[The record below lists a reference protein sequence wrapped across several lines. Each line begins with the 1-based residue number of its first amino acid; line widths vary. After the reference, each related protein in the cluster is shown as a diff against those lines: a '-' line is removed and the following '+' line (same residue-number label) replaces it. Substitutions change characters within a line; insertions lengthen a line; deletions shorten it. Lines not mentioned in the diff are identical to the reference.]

1 MTTVKRRAEA
11 KDPELKRISL
21 SIEGMTCAA
30 CVIHVEHALK
40 DVKGVDVARVNL
52 ATEKA
57 VIELTDDIT
66 PDLLAAAVKDAGYG
80 ARTEKQTLTLGG
92 ISAPEDEQKLTQ
104 AFMAFPGIRW
114 ASVEGDKAAIEY
126 YAAAVEMS
134 DLRAI
139 VQGSGYQ
146 VTAVE
151 EQFDQHALAKEEEAA
166 DLKRRFLVAFIGG
179 GVVMALSMLY
189 MLPVFQFVPAQ
200 PFNILLFA
208 LATPIQFWAG
218 AQFYTGAWSALKHRT
233 SNMNTLV
240 AVGTSAAYFYSAAVT
255 FFEPFFAPL
264 HAYHN
269 HSAFGHSTGTYF
281 DTSVMIIALIL
292 LGRFLEAR
300 ARGRASDAIKQL
312 MGMQARSARVIRNG
326 TELQLPIEQ
335 VLPGDLVTVRPGE
348 KIPVDGIITDGHS
361 SIDESMLTGESIPV
375 EKESGSEVFGATMN
389 KTGSFRFNATKV
401 GSDTALAQIARL
413 VEEAQGSKAPIQ
425 KLADTIAS
433 YFVPVVLAVA
443 LATFGF
449 WYFFGPEP
457 VFTFATLNM
466 VAVLIIACP
475 CALGLATP
483 TAIMVGTGKGA
494 ENGILIRGGEVL
506 ERAKKVSTIVLDKTG
521 TITQGNP
528 IVTDIVTVGSWT
540 EQQVLHAAAS
550 VERNSEHPLADA
562 VVKRAGD
569 AKVAI
574 EEPHDFE
581 AIPGSGLMARL
592 NENQVVLGNLKL
604 MEQRA
609 IHINGTAE
617 RASELAEEGK
627 TMVYVALDGEL
638 AGILAIQDPI
648 KPSSADAVRRLH
660 DMGIETVMLT
670 GDNRAT
676 AEAIAQ
682 QVGISRV
689 RSEVLPEDK
698 VNEVVA
704 LQTEGKVVAMVGD
717 GINDAPAL
725 AQADVG
731 IAIGTGTDVAME
743 ASDVTL
749 ISGDLKGVPTAIQ
762 LSRRTVRTIWQNL
775 FWAFGYNTLLI
786 PLAAGAL
793 FFLLD
798 QGVPDVLQPILGQR
812 GFMNPML
819 AGAAMALSSVS
830 VVTNSLRLKGFK
842 PKY

>member
-1 MTTVKRRAEA
+1 MTTVRDRTDTKE
-11 KDPELKRISL
+11 PELKRIAL

-30 CVIHVEHALK
+30 CVVHVEHALK
-40 DVKGVDVARVNL
+40 DVNGVDSARVNL

-57 VIELTDDIT
+57 VVELTDDIT

-80 ARTEKQTLTLGG
+80 ARMEKQTLSLGG
-92 ISAPEDEQKLTQ
+92 VEAPEDEAKLTQ

-114 ASVEGDKAAIEY
+114 ASVEGGKAAIEY
-126 YAAAVEMS
+126 YAAAVELS
-134 DLRAI
+134 HLRAI

-146 VTAVE
+146 VTGVE
-151 EQFDQHALAKEEEAA
+151 EEFDQHALAKAEEAA
-166 DLKRRFLVAFIGG
+166 DLKRRFLVALVGG
-179 GVVMALSMLY
+179 SIVMGLSMLY
-189 MLPVFQFVPAQ
+189 MLPAFQSIPEQ

-218 AQFYTGAWSALKHRT
+218 VQFYTGAWSALKHKT

-240 AVGTSAAYFYSAAVT
+240 AVGTTAAYLYSAAVT
-255 FFEPFFAPL
+255 FFEPFFEPL

-292 LGRFLEAR
+292 LGRFLESR
-300 ARGRASDAIKQL
+300 ARGRASDAIKKL
-312 MGMQARSARVIRNG
+312 MGMQARSARVIRDG
-326 TELQLPIEQ
+326 AEIQLPIEQ
-335 VLPGDLVTVRPGE
+335 VLPGDVVTVRPGE
-348 KIPVDGIITDGHS
+348 KIPVDGVITDGHS
-361 SIDESMLTGESIPV
+361 SIDESMLTGESLPV
-375 EKESGSEVFGATMN
+375 EKQAGGEVFGATMN
-389 KTGSFRFNATKV
+389 KTGSFRFEATKV

-433 YFVPVVLAVA
+433 YFVPIVVAIA
-443 LATFGF
+443 IGTFVF
-449 WYFFGPEP
+449 WYFAGPDP
-457 VFTFATLNM
+457 AFTFATLNM

-506 ERAKKVSTIVLDKTG
+506 ERARKVNTIVLDKTG
-521 TITQGNP
+521 TITQGQP
-528 IVTDIVTVGSWT
+528 TVTDVVTVASWT

-562 VVKRAGD
+562 VLKRAAV
-569 AKVAI
+569 AKVAV
-574 EEPHDFE
+574 EDPDDFE
-581 AIPGSGLMARL
+581 AIPGSGIVARL
-592 NENQVVLGNLKL
+592 NGNQVLLGNLKL
-604 MEQRA
+604 MEQRTV
-609 IHINGTAE
+609 HMNGTTEQA
-617 RASELAEEGK
+617 AKLADEGK
-627 TMVYVALDGEL
+627 TVVYVALDGEL
-638 AGILAIQDPI
+638 AGILAIQDPL
-648 KPSSADAVRRLH
+648 KSSSADTIRRLH

-676 AEAIAQ
+676 AEAIAR

-698 VNEVVA
+698 VNEVEA
-704 LQTEGKVVAMVGD
+704 LQSSGKVVAMVGD

-749 ISGDLKGVPTAIQ
+749 ISGDLNGVPTSIQ

-775 FWAFGYNTLLI
+775 FWAFGYNILLI
-786 PLAAGAL
+786 PLAAGVL
-793 FFLLD
+793 FFLLN
-798 QGVPDVLQPILGQR
+798 QGVPEILEPILGQR

>member
-1 MTTVKRRAEA
+1 MTTVQDRADS
-11 KDPELKRISL
+11 KVPELKRISL

-30 CVIHVEHALK
+30 CIVHVENALQ
-40 DVKGVDVARVNL
+40 DVAGVSTARVNL

-57 VIELTDDIT
+57 VVELSDEIT

-80 ARTEKQTLTLGG
+80 ARTEKQTLLLSGVE
-92 ISAPEDEQKLTQ
+92 APEDESKLTQ

-114 ASVEGDKAAIEY
+114 ASVESDKAAVEY
-126 YAAAVEMS
+126 YAAAVELS

-139 VQGSGYQ
+139 VRGSGYQ
-146 VTAVE
+146 VTGVE
-151 EQFDQHALAKEEEAA
+151 EEFDQHALAKTEEAA
-166 DLKRRFLVAFIGG
+166 ALRRRFFVAFIGG
-179 GVVMALSMLY
+179 SIVMALSMLY
-189 MLPVFQFVPAQ
+189 MLPAFQFVPAQ

-218 AQFYTGAWSALKHRT
+218 AQFYTGAWTALKHRT

-240 AVGTSAAYFYSAAVT
+240 AGGTSAAYFYSAAVT

-300 ARGRASDAIKQL
+300 ARGRASDAIKKL
-312 MGMQARSARVIRNG
+312 MGMQARSARVIRDG
-326 TELQLPIEQ
+326 AEVQLPIEQ
-335 VLPGDLVTVRPGE
+335 ALPGDIVTVRPGE

-375 EKESGSEVFGATMN
+375 EKDAGKEVFGATMN
-389 KTGSFRFNATKV
+389 KTGSFRFRATKV

-443 LATFGF
+443 LGTFAF
-449 WYFFGPEP
+449 WYLFGPEP
-457 VFTFATLNM
+457 AFTFATLNL

-506 ERAKKVSTIVLDKTG
+506 ERAKKVTTIVLDKTG

-528 IVTDIVTVGSWT
+528 IVTDVVTVGKWT
-540 EQQVLHAAAS
+540 EQQVLQVAAS
-550 VERNSEHPLADA
+550 VERNSEHPLAEA
-562 VVKRAGD
+562 VLKRARD

-574 EEPHDFE
+574 EDPHEFE
-581 AIPGSGLMARL
+581 AIPGSGIMARL
-592 NENQVVLGNLKL
+592 NGNQVLLGNLRL

-609 IHINGTAE
+609 VRMNGTGEQA
-617 RASELAEEGK
+617 AELANQGK
-627 TMVYVALDGEL
+627 TMVYVALEGEL
-638 AGILAIQDPI
+638 AGILAVQDPM

-676 AEAIAQ
+676 AEAIARQ
-682 QVGISRV
+682 AGISRV
-689 RSEVLPEDK
+689 RAEVLPEDK

-704 LQTEGKVVAMVGD
+704 LQAEGKVVGMVGD

-762 LSRRTVRTIWQNL
+762 LSRRTVHTIWQNL
-775 FWAFGYNTLLI
+775 SWAFGYNTILI
-786 PLAAGAL
+786 PLAAGVL

-798 QGVPDVLQPILGQR
+798 DGVPDVLQPVLGQR

-819 AGAAMALSSVS
+819 AGAAMAISSVS